1 MAGDPIPEGWT
12 EEPVGGEE
20 AVPAGWT
27 EEPVSP
33 TAVSPPVPRDVAPS
47 ITGFTADDVATD
59 ALLGDRTSRHTR
71 LRLAFDESRRTSE
84 DDAATTLAVAKQ
96 LNVPFD
102 TVRKNLPAFKET
114 AAAASWDP
122 AEWETKNP
130 ELAKLVLANP
140 ELGPLV
146 MRSKET
152 GPLVRAFRAAG
163 DWLQDAYQKSLE
175 GTPEQVAAEQ
185 ARARE
190 FAVVPGT
197 EDTMAAGVTPLAPEQ
212 VAEREQQR
220 AKRDAPK
227 LALERDDPKAQVV
240 REDTSF
246 GGRVL
251 LLGLRAAETK
261 KALDLS
267 RKQVAL
273 MLAENGL
280 GGDAAELAAELHD
293 AKLQNTP
300 RAYGDDSGL
309 LRDVTEGLQ
318 GAVSTVDVGAD
329 ALKGAGVAGGI
340 GAVSGALVGGL
351 VTKTPTGALEGA
363 SIGAR
368 ALGGKGAQA
377 GAALSAVQ
385 LETGASYEALRD
397 LVTDKHQKLTPAEA
411 MGGAVVQGLIK
422 GGLEFVSFGQSTK
435 VLKQALPS
443 QITGL
448 IAKDPTFRALMGR
461 VALEYGK
468 SVATEGIT
476 EGLQDAVEQVG
487 DYVQASLKDDAL
499 QAKGYDATRGLEA
512 VQGGIAGAVLSGGVT
527 SSIALATTRTST
539 ARAEMAD
546 RQVGPLLELAQQPA
560 VKAAPEAFAQ
570 LIAEASAEG
579 GHAPLAAL
587 HVDAHAVVRY
597 FQEQGFDGQATNAA
611 VAELLGP
618 EAPAKLL
625 DAAASGGKLEVPVET
640 VLSKWGS
647 SEVGKALVD
656 DTTTDPTA
664 LTPRQRT
671 EQKAEIDAQAEV
683 IAQEVEAK
691 ATEAELLA
699 TRTRDLEQQLSET
712 GQSKQAAKAGA
723 ALVRAFMA
731 TQQADFGK
739 ALSEVFPETPVA
751 VAKGDEQAVDTQR
764 LNQDQTEV
772 ERQGLGERLLAAAR
786 EMEAKPGGRAAAF
799 MDNLTGL
806 RNLRGFRLVPVPD
819 GQVVAAI
826 TSTDTKPLNDNP
838 ELGHEQANRMLKALG
853 RLVASVDPEGA
864 RGGTNF
870 VFRAASVEAVDQAI
884 AEWRKTL
891 SPELADKLNV
901 SVGFGTSLDDAIGAL
916 EEQVDTGRA
925 KGRVADNAAPMPL
938 DSELMAENPNAPVL
952 PASRL
957 GTKLDLA
964 ALAANPAALAA
975 GDVMARA
982 GELPQDVRDEAA
994 RAFVTTGD
1002 FAVDQLMDATSAP
1015 EGMGPLIFN
1024 KEGFKAAGPRA
1035 WTMAFDGIGLKS
1047 LNAKFAEVGR
1057 QLGMSRREAAAWG
1070 KKQGDILFKVIALA
1084 AHKMGGAAVVF
1095 ARLSGDEFAAKHD
1108 DPAALLQFGADLM
1121 AVVDELSAGLSV
1133 RVGDATEVKVD
1144 VGLRWGL
1151 GGNYETADQN
1161 LNARKEGKP
1170 GAGPGGDA
1178 ELPGRGSP
1186 DERARRAERRGV
1198 LPSSQLRDG
1207 QAGEVARL
1215 KQDDLAAVLDAAR
1228 AAGVK
1233 IDVSETK
1240 VITISRIVV
1249 PEAERGRGIGTK
1261 VLRDLMAYADRVGK
1275 PLALTPSADFGG
1287 SVPRLK
1293 KLYRGLGFVE
1303 NKGRG
1308 RLQSVSDSMVRPA
1321 PPGSPVVYQDTGTT
1335 PKGYTELPA
1344 GRALQSTIRVFL
1356 NKSADVSTVI
1366 HESGHA
1372 FLEQLFD
1379 LAERPDA
1386 PQRTKDTAAAAFKAL
1401 GVESRREVKR
1411 EQHEKFARAFEKYV
1425 FEGQAPSSA
1434 LKQVFARFT
1443 RWLVSVYRTLA
1454 GIPGAELSAE
1464 LKPVFDAMLA
1474 TEDQLAAVRRREGQP
1489 LTAKQLG
1496 VTEQQRAEQL
1506 EQESDDYTEG
1516 SARAQLAAV
1525 KDALRA
1531 REAWW
1536 KAGLKKLEANFAD
1549 EYEQLPARR
1558 AQRLIS
1564 GEETGEAMVLD
1575 RAAVQEVIGDLKV
1588 PGLRTAETGGV
1599 RPSFVAELV
1608 GYASPRAMLAEL
1620 AGLRPKETW
1629 VRAQADAAMRQL
1641 HPGILDDLTK
1651 FRSLLSD
1658 GLRGATEKRLEREV
1672 QGLPREALKRA
1683 AEKLVER
1690 REVGKLQPGRA
1701 LGQQRQAAAAKARAM
1716 MKGDIAATRD
1726 AAHAELLN
1734 HYLHHEMKAAA
1745 EQVGKVEDLAKRLG
1759 KASARERLGKASPAY
1774 RDAVDFLRGAFGF
1787 GDPTDLDAGT
1797 LDAAVAQLEG
1807 DAISIGDPEWLAPVR
1822 AALAKGDYRKLT
1834 VAQLGQVRDALKMI
1848 DAGARQ
1854 RTEMLVDGKRADF
1867 ETVKAQV
1874 LTEIASTLPDKG
1886 PIVAKGQRTVSE
1898 KVKAKLSA
1906 LDGFLLTP
1914 VDLVRDLTGDDQ
1926 NSTLFKVVV
1935 NTMRRSAALEADLL
1949 EQRIKPVLD
1958 VFEKMSAEVRKSLGD
1973 LVDGRALFPTWNSE
1987 LEAPRHVDE
1996 LLALALNFGSES
2008 SRKVVL
2014 EGFGITEDQVKAAL
2028 DAHLKPEHIELVNT
2042 AWKTIEVLREPAFDL
2057 EERETGL
2064 RPKAVEAVPLQLK
2077 SGLLEGGYYPLK
2089 ANPEASTIGARQFGE
2104 EQLASLFD
2112 PTFTRPGTSHGHLKG
2127 RTGATY
2133 PVSLDLDIFRKHL
2146 LQVGHDLAYREAVK
2160 SVARLVMDADV
2171 QRELTRKLGADK
2183 AKEFLLWLKD
2193 IGGASGLQS
2202 TPADS
2207 LLSFFKKNLSTSALS
2222 GLSTAV
2228 GNFANLPAA
2237 VASTPLKAKHLAAGI
2252 AQVLA
2257 APWDMRTGTSTARE
2271 AMLEKSGV
2279 MRSENSELV
2288 QQLQRD
2294 LVDLRA
2300 GSVRRGVEKMREV
2313 GMIAMRGVDA
2323 IVSTAVWTGA
2333 YRQALAEGRAEA
2345 EAVRWAD
2352 DVHSKVQPSKN
2363 TAEKSRILR
2372 DKGTWV
2378 GAATIFYSYLNVA
2391 YRAQHRL
2398 AAPLLT
2404 SSFQRSAPA
2413 QKAKM
2418 AAKVAGNLLAFY
2430 VAMQVLGDL
2439 GMGRGPEDGD
2449 RDEEDPENKLLKWK
2463 NWFLRKVAVAPLSTI
2478 PVLPLTSLVEGGI
2491 LGKKVSPR
2499 AEPVTATLFQFSK
2512 LIEQLRRDEATDED
2526 IAKAAWPLV
2535 GAFTGFPTRLVGTTG
2550 KYLWDT
2556 VIVGNREVPNAGRF
2570 VGGVIYGEK
2579 DAQPDNLPM
2588 VIGDGLDPLTVE

>member
-33 TAVSPPVPRDVAPS
+33 AAVSTPVPRDVAPS

-59 ALLGDRTSRHTR
+59 AQLGDRTSRHTR

-96 LNVPFD
+96 LGVPFD

-130 ELAKLVLANP
+130 ELAKLVLTNP

-163 DWLQDAYQKSLE
+163 DWIQDAYQKSLE

-190 FAVVPGT
+190 FAIVPGT
-197 EDTMAAGVTPLAPEQ
+197 EDMAAAGVTPLTPEQ
-212 VAEREQQR
+212 VAERERQR

-227 LALERDDPKAQVV
+227 LALERDDPKAQLV
-240 REDTSF
+240 RDDTSF
-246 GGRVL
+246 GGRIL

-261 KALDLS
+261 RALDLS
-267 RKQVAL
+267 RKQVRL
-273 MLAENGL
+273 MLAENNVTL
-280 GGDAAELAAELHD
+280 PFSEQVDAAELAAELHD

-329 ALKGAGVAGGI
+329 ALKGAGLAGGA
-340 GAVSGALVGGL
+340 GAVGGAVIGGL
-351 VTKTPTGALEGA
+351 VTKTPAGALEGA

-368 ALGGKGAQA
+368 TLGGKGAQA
-377 GAALSAVQ
+377 GAALSAIQ
-385 LETGASYEALRD
+385 LETGASYESLRD

-448 IAKDPTFRALMGR
+448 ITKDPTFRALLGR
-461 VALEYGK
+461 VAAEYGK

-499 QAKGYDATRGLEA
+499 QAKGYDPTRGLEA

-527 SSIALATTRTST
+527 SGLALVTTRTST

-587 HVDAHAVVRY
+587 HVDAHAVVKY
-597 FQEQGFDGQATNAA
+597 FQEQGFDGQATSAA

-625 DAAASGGKLEVPVET
+625 DAAASGGKLEVPVEA
-640 VLSKWGS
+640 VLAKWGS

-671 EQKAEIDAQAEV
+671 EQQAEIDAQAEV
-683 IAQEVEAK
+683 IAQDVEAK

-699 TRTRDLEQQLSET
+699 TRTRELEQQLVET

-739 ALSEVFPETPVA
+739 ALSEVFPATPVA
-751 VAKGDEQAVDTQR
+751 VAKGDEMSVGADAMAQ
-764 LNQDQTEV
+764 LPTET
-772 ERQGLGERLLAAAR
+772 LT
-786 EMEAKPGGRAAAF
+786 KRAAAVDAQTRATELF
-799 MDNLTGL
+799 IDPVSGL
-806 RNLRGFRLVPVPD
+806 RNRRAWDESPRKAGA
-819 GQVVAAI
+819 QVAVI
-826 TSTDTKPLNDNP
+826 TSPDIKALNDDPKGGHDTAN
-838 ELGHEQANRMLKALG
+838 ELLRLIGGVLG
-853 RLVASVDPEGA
+853 GVDAEAA
-864 RGGTNF
+864 RSGTNF
-870 VFRAASVEAVDQAI
+870 LLHAKNREELRAAVNAVRAVLPQGL
-884 AEWRKTL
+884 T
-891 SPELADKLNV
+891 V
-901 SVGFGTSLDDAIGAL
+901 VGAVAPTVDDAF
-916 EEQVDTGRA
+916 
-925 KGRVADNAAPMPL
+925 
-938 DSELMAENPNAPVL
+938 
-952 PASRL
+952 
-957 GTKLDLA
+957 TKLDAVTGEQRASGKLLERGKTAFDLSSLGPETFA
-964 ALAANPAALAA
+964 AAKPATANVGAELL
-975 GDVMARA
+975 ARA
-982 GELPQDVRDEAA
+982 EKTTGEAFAREAYFDRDVPGVLSKTGFDAVGERAWVLALDLRGLKLINERYGKGKGNEIL
-994 RAFVTTGD
+994 RAFGETAQAISGEAVA
-1002 FAVDQLMDATSAP
+1002 FA
-1015 EGMGPLIFN
+1015 
-1024 KEGFKAAGPRA
+1024 
-1035 WTMAFDGIGLKS
+1035 
-1047 LNAKFAEVGR
+1047 
-1057 QLGMSRREAAAWG
+1057 
-1070 KKQGDILFKVIALA
+1070 
-1084 AHKMGGAAVVF
+1084 H
-1095 ARLSGDEFAAKHD
+1095 LSGDEYAAKHD
-1108 DPAALLQFGADLM
+1108 NRAELEAFVEKLRAALSA
-1121 AVVDELSAGLSV
+1121 AVVPATIDGERVELVPDFREGIGEKTYGAADRDLNSRKRAEAAAANDVQRV
-1133 RVGDATEVKVD
+1133 RGPDGTAPGREGGDRRSEV
-1144 VGLRWGL
+1144 
-1151 GGNYETADQN
+1151 AD
-1161 LNARKEGKP
+1161 A
-1170 GAGPGGDA
+1170 GAGA
-1178 ELPGRGSP
+1178 
-1186 DERARRAERRGV
+1186 
-1198 LPSSQLRDG
+1198 Q
-1207 QAGEVARL
+1207 EVARL
-1215 KQDDLAAVLDAAR
+1215 AQDDLQAVLDSAA

-1233 IDVSETK
+1233 LDVSETR
-1240 VITISRIVV
+1240 VITVSRIVV
-1249 PEAERGRGIGTK
+1249 PESARGQGIGTK
-1261 VLRDLMAYADRVGK
+1261 VMKDLIAYADRVRK
-1275 PLALTPSADFGG
+1275 PIALTPSSDFGG

-1293 KLYRGLGFVE
+1293 KFYKSLGFIE
-1303 NKGRG
+1303 NKGRA
-1308 RLQSVSDSMVRPA
+1308 RLQSVNDSMVRPA
-1321 PPGSPVVYQDTGTT
+1321 PPGSPVVYQDTSTT

-1386 PQRTKDTAAAAFKAL
+1386 PQRTKDTAAAALKAL

-1506 EQESDDYTEG
+1506 EQEADDYTEG

-1536 KAGLKKLEANFAD
+1536 KAGLKKLEVNFAD
-1549 EYEQLPARR
+1549 EYEHLPARR

-1564 GEETGEAMVLD
+1564 GEETGEPLVLD
-1575 RAAVQEVIGDLKV
+1575 RKLVQEVIGDLKV
-1588 PGLRTAETGGV
+1588 PGLKTVETGGV
-1599 RPSFVAELV
+1599 RPSFAAELA

-1620 AGLRPKETW
+1620 AGLRSKETW
-1629 VRAQADAAMRQL
+1629 VRAQADAAMRAL

-1651 FRSLLSD
+1651 FRALLSD

-1672 QGLPREALKRA
+1672 RGLPREALKRA

-1716 MKGDIAATRD
+1716 MKGDIVATRD

-1734 HYLHHEMKAAA
+1734 HYLHHELKAAA
-1745 EQVGKVEDLAKRLG
+1745 EQVGKIEDLAKRLG
-1759 KASARERLGKASPAY
+1759 KASARARLGKASPAY
-1774 RDAVDFLRGAFGF
+1774 RDAVDFLRGALGF
-1787 GDPTDLDAGT
+1787 ADPTQLDAGV
-1797 LDAAVAQLEG
+1797 LEAAVGQLEG
-1807 DAISIGDPEWLAPVR
+1807 DAVTIGDPDWLAPLR
-1822 AALAKGDYRKLT
+1822 AALAKTDDYTKLT
-1834 VAQLGQVRDALKMI
+1834 VAELGAVRDALKMI

-1867 ETVKAQV
+1867 EDVKAKV
-1874 LTEIASTLPDKG
+1874 LEEIDSTLPDNG
-1886 PIVAKGQRTVSE
+1886 PIVAKGQRTFSE

-1914 VDLVRDLTGDDQ
+1914 IDLVRDLTGDDQ

-2042 AWKTIEVLREPAFDL
+2042 VWKTIEALREPAFDL

-2237 VASTPLKAKHLAAGI
+2237 VASTPLKAKHLAAGV
-2252 AQVLA
+2252 AQVMA
-2257 APWDMRTGTSTARE
+2257 APWDLAQGTSTVRQ

-2279 MRSENSELV
+2279 MRAENSELV

-2300 GSVRRGVEKMREV
+2300 GPLRRGAEKMREV
-2313 GMIAMRGVDA
+2313 GMIAMRGVDS

-2333 YRQALAEGRAEA
+2333 YRQALAEGRTEA
-2345 EAVRWAD
+2345 EAVRFAD
-2352 DVHSKVQPSKN
+2352 DVHSRVQPSKSI
-2363 TAEKSRILR
+2363 AEKSRILR

-2398 AAPLLT
+2398 AAPLFT
-2404 SSFQRSAPA
+2404 RAFQEASPA
-2413 QKAKM
+2413 KRAGI
-2418 AAKVAGNLLAFY
+2418 AAAVAGNLLAFY
-2430 VAMQVLGDL
+2430 VAVQVLGDL

-2449 RDEEDPENKLLKWK
+2449 RDEEDPESKLLKWR
-2463 NWFLRKVAVAPLSTI
+2463 NWFIRKVAVAPLSTI
-2478 PVLPLTSLVEGGI
+2478 PVLPLTSIVEGGI

-2512 LIEQLRRDEATDED
+2512 LIEQLRRDEATEED

-2579 DAQPDNLPM
+2579 DAQPDNLPT
-2588 VIGDGLDPLTVE
+2588 VIGDELTGE